1 MPADNQYNDL
11 KNQVDQLATN
21 DATENTAYQAQI
33 DTLTASLTTTNTSL
47 SEVTAERD
55 AAQSLLTAQESR
67 IAALEAQA
75 TDYESRL
82 DLLEA

>member
-1 MPADNQYNDL
+1 MPADTRIEDVKTLLDAINADDVAEDAAFQATIDGL
-11 KNQVDQLATN
+11 STSLAT
-21 DATENTAYQAQI
+21 I
-33 DTLTASLTTTNTSL
+33 
-47 SEVTAERD
+47 TAERD

-67 IAALEAQA
+67 IAALEVQA